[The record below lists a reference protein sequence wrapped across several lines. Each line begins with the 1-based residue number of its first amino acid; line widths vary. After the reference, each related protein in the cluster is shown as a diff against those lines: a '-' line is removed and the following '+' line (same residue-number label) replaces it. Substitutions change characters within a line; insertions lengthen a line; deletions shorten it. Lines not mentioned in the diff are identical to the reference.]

1 MGLLTPVP
9 QHVAIIMDGNGRW
22 AQERGLPRMEGHRQG
37 SENVRRIISTFSRHG
52 VKYLTLFA
60 FSTENWKRPVGEVR
74 GLFRLLALVIDRE
87 TQALHRDGVR
97 LKHLGRLDALAPRL
111 KKRVQEA
118 MELTSNNQGM
128 TLSVAFNY
136 GGRAEILDAI
146 RRYLSDG
153 GGLKG
158 LDENSF
164 HRYLYTADL
173 PDPDLIIRTGGE
185 LRVSNFFLWQAAY
198 SELYF
203 TPTYWPDF
211 GEEEVEK
218 ALQAYSQR
226 RRRFGQVPD

>member
-97 LKHLGRLDALAPRL
+97 LKHLGRLDSRAP
-111 KKRVQEA
+111 
-118 MELTSNNQGM
+118 G
-128 TLSVAFNY
+128 
-136 GGRAEILDAI
+136 
-146 RRYLSDG
+146 
-153 GGLKG
+153 
-158 LDENSF
+158 
-164 HRYLYTADL
+164 
-173 PDPDLIIRTGGE
+173 
-185 LRVSNFFLWQAAY
+185 
-198 SELYF
+198 
-203 TPTYWPDF
+203 
-211 GEEEVEK
+211 
-218 ALQAYSQR
+218 
-226 RRRFGQVPD
+226 